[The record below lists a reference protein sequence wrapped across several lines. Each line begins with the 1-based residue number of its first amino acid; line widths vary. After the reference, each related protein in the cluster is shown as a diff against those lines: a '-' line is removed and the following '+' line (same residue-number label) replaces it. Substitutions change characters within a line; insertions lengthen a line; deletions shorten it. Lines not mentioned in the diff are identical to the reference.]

1 MTTINSNESIMAKED
16 AKYLQS
22 NSCDAYDYLLAVA
35 CGAIGGLVDIFF
47 VGVPGDSVLGKWSDQ
62 QADNSELDRGDGVC
76 RYLVGNLCS
85 IYPSRPLLCRID
97 ESYDYFFKDSMTR
110 EEFYRANLQVCS
122 KLKTKRT

>member
-1 MTTINSNESIMAKED
+1 MFPCDQCGECCRN
-16 AKYLQS
+16 LQLS
-22 NSCDAYDYLLAVA
+22 ELY
-35 CGAIGGLVDIFF
+35 
-47 VGVPGDSVLGKWSDQ
+47 
-62 QADNSELDRGDGVC
+62 SELDRGDGVC

-85 IYPSRPLLCRID
+85 IYPFRPLLCRID

>member
-1 MTTINSNESIMAKED
+1 MFPCDQCGECCRN
-16 AKYLQS
+16 LQLS
-22 NSCDAYDYLLAVA
+22 ELY
-35 CGAIGGLVDIFF
+35 
-47 VGVPGDSVLGKWSDQ
+47 
-62 QADNSELDRGDGVC
+62 SELDRGNGVC